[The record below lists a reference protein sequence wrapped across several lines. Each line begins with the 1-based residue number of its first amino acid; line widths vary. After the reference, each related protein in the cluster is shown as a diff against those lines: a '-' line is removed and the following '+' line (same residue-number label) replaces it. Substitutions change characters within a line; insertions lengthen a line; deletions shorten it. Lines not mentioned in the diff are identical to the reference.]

1 MLKNFFLLFSLVVVS
16 FGDDGYYY
24 AFGKKV
30 FLSPLNYDSS
40 SQKFTQKRYYK
51 TAKNLIVNVKDTM
64 IVKLKKET
72 SLASVLKKYHLTL
85 EQRLTSTLYLLKT
98 SNASELL
105 TLTNSIHNDKMIVY
119 AHPNFTKKVL
129 IR

>member
-1 MLKNFFLLFSLVVVS
+1 MLKNFFLLISLVVIS
-16 FGDDGYYY
+16 FGDDSYYY
-24 AFGKKV
+24 AFDKKV
-30 FLSPLNYDSS
+30 FLTPLSSSS

-51 TAKNLIVNVKDTM
+51 TAKNLIVSVEDTM

-85 EQRLTSTLYLLKT
+85 EQKLTSTLYLLKT
-98 SNASELL
+98 PNISKLL
-105 TLTNSIHNDKMIVY
+105 TLTNVIYKDKMIMY